1 MAKAENTKSLRRKVR
16 NSYIISTI
24 SIALVL
30 FLLGSVGY
38 LIFNA
43 VRATDLMKENV
54 AIHLMIKQ
62 GTSDER
68 IAEIGRELGAH
79 EAVKEVTFV
88 PKAVAAE
95 NFKEQIGSDFVEFL
109 AFNPLPDAYEVKL
122 HAQYSDKDYVRKF
135 EKEAASWNGIE
146 EVVYQ
151 RAVVEQIGSNINK
164 FNLVLLLFGGAL
176 LVIAL
181 ILLNNTIRLKP
192 KDNVYAD
199 GEVLAIVTI
208 VTERYRTQYALLYTT
223 RMQEAVTDKE
233 IECSERNAYNNPAV
247 SLSTADMT
255 KYARQI
261 WSSSAKYR
269 NVATKMHRMV
279 MRLNNIYSVGE
290 YFFIDFSVENKTNI
304 RFDIDEMRIKL
315 SDKKQSKAT
324 NAQIVE
330 LTPSLVLD
338 DAKTFKYGYR
348 NVIVVK
354 KMTFPND
361 KVLTIELSEKQ
372 ISGRTIS
379 LSIDYEDVLSAD
391 SFNHILLEEE

>member
-109 AFNPLPDAYEVKL
+109 AFTPLPDAYEVKL

-181 ILLNNTIRLKP
+181 ILLNNTIRLTIYSKRYLINTMKLVGASKWFIMKP
-192 KDNVYAD
+192 FLLRSILHGVYAWLIAAAMFLALVAGL
-199 GEVLAIVTI
+199 GEGLPEVTFLAESRPVYYVLCGMLMLGILI
-208 VTERYRTQYALLYTT
+208 SALFTLFAVNKFVRMNTTKINLY
-223 RMQEAVTDKE
+223 
-233 IECSERNAYNNPAV
+233 
-247 SLSTADMT
+247 
-255 KYARQI
+255 
-261 WSSSAKYR
+261 
-269 NVATKMHRMV
+269 
-279 MRLNNIYSVGE
+279 
-290 YFFIDFSVENKTNI
+290 
-304 RFDIDEMRIKL
+304 
-315 SDKKQSKAT
+315 
-324 NAQIVE
+324 
-330 LTPSLVLD
+330 
-338 DAKTFKYGYR
+338 
-348 NVIVVK
+348 
-354 KMTFPND
+354 
-361 KVLTIELSEKQ
+361 
-372 ISGRTIS
+372 
-379 LSIDYEDVLSAD
+379 
-391 SFNHILLEEE
+391 

>member
-1 MAKAENTKSLRRKVR
+1 MATAENTKSLRRKVR

-181 ILLNNTIRLKP
+181 ILLNNTIRLTIYSKRYLINTMKLVGASKWFIMKP
-192 KDNVYAD
+192 FLLRSILHGVYAWLIAAAMFLALVAGL
-199 GEVLAIVTI
+199 GEGLPEVTFLAESRPVYYVLCGMLLLGILI
-208 VTERYRTQYALLYTT
+208 SALFTLFAVNKFVRMNTTKINLY
-223 RMQEAVTDKE
+223 
-233 IECSERNAYNNPAV
+233 
-247 SLSTADMT
+247 
-255 KYARQI
+255 
-261 WSSSAKYR
+261 
-269 NVATKMHRMV
+269 
-279 MRLNNIYSVGE
+279 
-290 YFFIDFSVENKTNI
+290 
-304 RFDIDEMRIKL
+304 
-315 SDKKQSKAT
+315 
-324 NAQIVE
+324 
-330 LTPSLVLD
+330 
-338 DAKTFKYGYR
+338 
-348 NVIVVK
+348 
-354 KMTFPND
+354 
-361 KVLTIELSEKQ
+361 
-372 ISGRTIS
+372 
-379 LSIDYEDVLSAD
+379 
-391 SFNHILLEEE
+391 

>member
-16 NSYIISTI
+16 DSYIISTI

-181 ILLNNTIRLKP
+181 ILLNNTIRLTIYSKRYLINTMKLVGASKWFIMKP
-192 KDNVYAD
+192 FLLRSILHGVYAWLIAAAMFLALVAGL
-199 GEVLAIVTI
+199 GEGLPEVTFLAESRPVYYVLCGMLLLGILI
-208 VTERYRTQYALLYTT
+208 SALFTLFAVNKFVRMNTTKINLY
-223 RMQEAVTDKE
+223 
-233 IECSERNAYNNPAV
+233 
-247 SLSTADMT
+247 
-255 KYARQI
+255 
-261 WSSSAKYR
+261 
-269 NVATKMHRMV
+269 
-279 MRLNNIYSVGE
+279 
-290 YFFIDFSVENKTNI
+290 
-304 RFDIDEMRIKL
+304 
-315 SDKKQSKAT
+315 
-324 NAQIVE
+324 
-330 LTPSLVLD
+330 
-338 DAKTFKYGYR
+338 
-348 NVIVVK
+348 
-354 KMTFPND
+354 
-361 KVLTIELSEKQ
+361 
-372 ISGRTIS
+372 
-379 LSIDYEDVLSAD
+379 
-391 SFNHILLEEE
+391 